1 MTVQTQIEDY
11 LAAQPERKRGD
22 MQALHDMMLRPSTL
36 LVALCASGALVLL
49 RAQSTVDSLVPPG
62 APNCRVTTPPAAAG
76 ISGTPGGFVMVFPRN
91 DALPDQYTGC
101 KMLWIVDTDRTPR
114 LATLYFER
122 GQLARA
128 VSHDVRD
135 PSGAV
140 EGACALPEGKSL
152 LPNAG
157 RRYGDAACRGFAGE
171 TLYALRLPTWP
182 RRCMTKPDAPACVA
196 DPR

>member
-1 MTVQTQIEDY
+1 MNARRFVTPAVL
-11 LAAQPERKRGD
+11 LA
-22 MQALHDMMLRPSTL
+22 L
-36 LVALCASGALVLL
+36 LCASGALAPL
-49 RAQSTVDSLVPPG
+49 RAQASLDSLVPAG
-62 APNCRVTTPPAAAG
+62 APNCRMATPPAAAG
-76 ISGTPGGFVMVFPRN
+76 IAGAPGGFIMVFPRN
-91 DALPDQYTGC
+91 DAIPDGYTGC
-101 KMLWIVDTDRTPR
+101 KVLWIADTDRTPR

-157 RRYGDAACRGFAGE
+157 RRYGDEACRGFSGE
-171 TLYALRLPTWP
+171 ALYALRLPTWP
-182 RRCMTKPDAPACVA
+182 RSCMTKPDAPVCTA

>member
-1 MTVQTQIEDY
+1 MNARCFRTSAV
-11 LAAQPERKRGD
+11 
-22 MQALHDMMLRPSTL
+22 
-36 LVALCASGALVLL
+36 LVVLWCASAALAPL
-49 RAQSTVDSLVPPG
+49 RAQASLDSLVPPG
-62 APNCRVTTPPAAAG
+62 APNCRVETPPAAAG
-76 ISGTPGGFVMVFPRN
+76 IAGTPGGFLIVFPRN
-91 DALPDQYTGC
+91 DAIPDRYTGC
-101 KMLWIVDTDRTPR
+101 KVLWIADTDRTPR

-157 RRYGDAACRGFAGE
+157 RRYGDEACRGFSGE
-171 TLYALRLPTWP
+171 ALYALRLPTWP
-182 RRCMTKPDAPACVA
+182 RTCMTKPDAPVCTA